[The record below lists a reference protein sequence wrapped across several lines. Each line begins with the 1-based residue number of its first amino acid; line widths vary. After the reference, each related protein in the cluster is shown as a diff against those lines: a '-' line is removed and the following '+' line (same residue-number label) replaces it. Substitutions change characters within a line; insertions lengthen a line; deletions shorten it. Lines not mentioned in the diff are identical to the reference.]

1 MTAPEEA
8 DLFLVPLLDGN
19 HALAQ
24 VAAPPSVD
32 HVDIL
37 LTLSRDT
44 APRRIAREEVV
55 AALRVPVAPF
65 VEGHWSVIGY
75 DTLPRPGV
83 TVPDSVTEPGLV
95 EAFLNACHGLYP
107 WDGFPRRDLFD
118 DMLAPGVEPP
128 AARRMRS
135 EF

>member
-1 MTAPEEA
+1 MTVPEEA
-8 DLFLVPLLDGN
+8 DLFLVPLLDKS

-24 VAAPPSVD
+24 VAAPPSGD
-32 HVDIL
+32 HADIL

-44 APRRIAREEVV
+44 APRRIAREEIV

-65 VEGHWSVIGY
+65 AEGHWRVIGY
-75 DTLPRPGV
+75 DTLPRPGMSA
-83 TVPDSVTEPGLV
+83 PDEATEPALV

-128 AARRMRS
+128 SARRMTS